1 MSIAEAMAIGLTV
14 IGHKF
19 GGGVPYVLG
28 YGNAGLL
35 VDMRSTQS
43 IYNGMRLLLKARR

>member
-19 GGGVPYVLG
+19 GGGV
-28 YGNAGLL
+28 GLTW
-35 VDMRSTQS
+35 VTETQVC
-43 IYNGMRLLLKARR
+43 L